1 MSPFMPDD
9 IIKNHQIWRKDSD
22 NSASYVMQGEQ
33 KLFFLQSGTAALE
46 TALKALKLTPNNEVW
61 IVTTSGNRY
70 ISGCVTRTIE
80 KYCKWSRQKTTN
92 TAAILVNH
100 EFGFVYREM
109 DKILNYKLPVI
120 EDCAYAMFSS
130 YKGIQAGTRGDFA
143 IYSLAKM
150 FPVQAGGLVWMKNH
164 SPANYNKEDESI
176 QYFKACYQY
185 HIQEKDEIVK
195 QRLQAYAHLEN
206 ALGNLGLKPRF
217 QISNGE
223 VPGAFVFK
231 APGWQLDA
239 LKTFMQK
246 QGVECSV
253 FYGEEAFYIPCHQRI
268 TAHHAEY
275 LATLLKHFKK

>member
-1 MSPFMPDD
+1 MSPFMTDD
-9 IIKNHQIWRKDSD
+9 IIKNHQIWRKYNDS
-22 NSASYVMQGEQ
+22 SPSYVMQGEQ
-33 KLFFLQSGTAALE
+33 KLHLQQSGTAALE
-46 TALKALKLTPNNEVW
+46 AVLKVLKLTPNNEIW
-61 IVTTSGNRY
+61 IVTTTGNRY

-80 KYCKWSRQKTTN
+80 KYCKWSRQKSSN

-109 DKILNYKLPVI
+109 DEILKHNLPVI

-130 YKGIQAGTRGDFA
+130 YKGRQAGTMGDFA

-150 FPVQAGGLVWMKNH
+150 FPMQAGGLVWMKH
-164 SPANYNKEDESI
+164 HAPANGNKDDESI
-176 QYFKACYQY
+176 SYFKACYHY
-185 HIQEKDEIVK
+185 YIQEKDEIVK

-217 QISNGE
+217 PITNGE

-239 LKTFMQK
+239 LKIFMQK
-246 QGVECSV
+246 QGIECSV
-253 FYGEEAFYIPCHQRI
+253 FYGEDAFYIPCHQRM
-268 TAHHAEY
+268 TAQHADY